1 MDMKN
6 TFVPYALCV
15 SMIVGSAGLISA
27 QTADRCQPV
36 DPVKSSGSNISLR
49 QAEQVVA
56 GAADGSESKP
66 EQVLTTS
73 AEVFVP
79 EIYKPFREKYYKTV
93 ELVQISWPR
102 LIGGTNGKFGGRL
115 ALGLNR
121 PHYRIK
127 KELGVYGNLD
137 LKIDG
142 IIDGIINSARI
153 NVVYDLRRPYTEND
167 TRVKI
172 FVDRISFKVG
182 IPVGR

>member
-15 SMIVGSAGLISA
+15 LMITGSAGLISA
-27 QTADRCQPV
+27 QTTDRCQPV
-36 DPVKSSGSNISLR
+36 NPVKSSGSDISLR
-49 QAEQVVA
+49 QAEQVASAA
-56 GAADGSESKP
+56 GGAEGKP

-73 AEVFVP
+73 AEAFIP
-79 EIYKPFREKYYKTV
+79 DIYKPFREKYYKTV

-115 ALGLNR
+115 AIGLNR

-142 IIDGIINSARI
+142 VIDGIINSARI

-167 TRVKI
+167 TKVKI